1 MVKTFKMRPISKK
14 LLFFLVLGLLVV
26 TYNAEAQVRRGT
38 FIPYSTVGFGVGT
51 SNYYGDMASY
61 TTPLRSTFGMM
72 RWSVTGNYTRHFTPR
87 LAARASFTYARIVGD
102 DYKMNKKD
110 PTNIRFA
117 RNLSFRNDLK
127 EFAIEG
133 IFKLTP
139 DNRSYD
145 RRPQF
150 SAYLFGGIAVV
161 AHNPK
166 ALDTLGGNWVKL
178 QSLGTEGQGR
188 PGYEKPYS
196 LIQFAI
202 PLGIGVRYK
211 INDRFD
217 IGAEL
222 GFRKTFTDYLD
233 DVAGNYAD
241 PAVFADNPLAL
252 KMANRSTER
261 YSVKKGVDR
270 TDGLKQF
277 VATAYNITTE
287 DPFSVVKQ
295 NYGTPAGYQRGTSP
309 SLKDNYLIGTIHV
322 NYVLP
327 TQIKCPPLK

>member
-1 MVKTFKMRPISKK
+1 MLKIFKMRPISERLS
-14 LLFFLVLGLLVV
+14 LLLVLGLLVV
-26 TYNAEAQVRRGT
+26 TYDAEAQVRRST
-38 FIPYSTVGFGVGT
+38 FIPYSTVGFGIGT

-72 RWSVTGNYTRHFTPR
+72 RWNMSGNYTRHFTPR
-87 LAARASFTYARIVGD
+87 LAARASFTYARIAGD

-110 PTNIRFA
+110 PTNLRYA

-188 PGYEKPYS
+188 PGYAKPYS

-211 INDRFD
+211 FNDRFD

-252 KMANRSTER
+252 KMANKSTER
-261 YSVKKGVDR
+261 YTVRKGVDR
-270 TDGLKQF
+270 TGGLKQF
-277 VATAYNITTE
+277 VQTNYGVTTE

-295 NYGTPAGYQRGTSP
+295 NYGTTGYARGTNP
-309 SLKDNYLIGTIHV
+309 NLKDNYLIGTIHIS
-322 NYVLP
+322 YILP